1 MRNKRHES
9 KGIQSQLYNFR
20 KTDTTTSC
28 HKSPVTVLEL
38 VHTRLM
44 TNRRVELEQFVNAAQ

>member
-1 MRNKRHES
+1 MKAKEFN
-9 KGIQSQLYNFR
+9 LNFNFR

-28 HKSPVTVLEL
+28 QKSPVTVLEL

-44 TNRRVELEQFVNAAQ
+44 TNRRVELKQFVNVAQ